1 MSVLLQAETANEALP
16 LAVNYV
22 IENGYYEASRNGGA
36 HVMPGTLVSDYLRP
50 EFRVLFDPG
59 RDANPFFH
67 LFEAMWMLAG
77 RNDLKFVEAFA
88 SNMANFSVD
97 GKTLQAAYGY
107 RWRKTWGDQLT
118 AVVNKLVKSPNS
130 RQVVLNI
137 WDPSTDLRDSDLNAK
152 DRACNISVVFTP
164 RPNYGAERQ
173 LLGYTLDMTVY
184 NRSNDLVWGAYG
196 ANYVHFGFLH
206 EFVAAA
212 AMMRQGVYTQVGANS
227 HLYTQELYGPRLYNA
242 LTSRE
247 ATKMAVHNNAFN
259 FTSSPPPRV
268 SAHNLY
274 VADHPARA
282 VHLWGWSPDAYIHSS
297 NPVMWPDVNGNYL
310 SSLDGDEEGTA
321 YNGLSYREENAR
333 RCLESIQPLNQMLDS
348 MLETRKAYS
357 QPDAGYHDYLPDFVY
372 LTESV
377 EELIVD
383 ARSEWIHRMVDLPM
397 FVRLVVV
404 PMFIAHEQR
413 RRGQVEEA
421 AKTLIAA
428 NRRTCEFAKSAGVSM
443 PCLSDLLGGFHG
455 VDKNLTGLSV
465 DWFIAG
471 YQWMERRSEIKLPTG
486 QYCPCVATEQ
496 TSTSGNEWN
505 A

>member
-1 MSVLLQAETANEALP
+1 MSVLLQVETANEALP
-16 LAVNYV
+16 LAVDYV
-22 IENGYYEASRNGGA
+22 LENGYFEASRNGGA
-36 HVMPGTLVSDYLRP
+36 HVMPSTLVSDYVSP
-50 EFRVLFDPG
+50 QFRVLFDPG

-77 RNDLKFVEAFA
+77 RNDLEFVEAFA
-88 SNMANFSVD
+88 SNMKNFSVD
-97 GKTLQAAYGY
+97 GKTLQAAYGH
-107 RWRKTWGDQLT
+107 RWRQVWGDQLA
-118 AVVNKLVKSPNS
+118 AVVRKLVKSPNS

-137 WDPSTDLRDSDLNAK
+137 WNPDTDLEDTPENAK

-212 AMMRQGVYTQVGANS
+212 ALMRQGVYTQIGANS
-227 HLYTQELYGPRLYNA
+227 HLYTQELYGPRLYDA

-247 ATKMAVHNNAFN
+247 ATKMAVHNTAFN
-259 FTSSPPPRV
+259 FASSTPPRL

-282 VHLWGWSPDAYIHSS
+282 LNLWGWSPAAHVHAS
-297 NPVMWPDVNGNYL
+297 NPVMWPDVNGNYTV
-310 SSLDGDEEGTA
+310 SEEE
-321 YNGLSYREENAR
+321 EENSYHGPSFRTDNADA
-333 RCLESIQPLNQMLDS
+333 CLKSLEPLNRMLDS

-357 QPDAGYHDYLPDFVY
+357 QPSARFYDYLPDFV
-372 LTESV
+372 LVAESA
-377 EELIVD
+377 EHEIVD
-383 ARSEWIHRMVDLPM
+383 ATSDWMSSMQDLPL
-397 FVRLVVV
+397 FVRLVVI

-413 RRGQVEEA
+413 RRNQVEEA

-428 NRRTCEFAKSAGVSM
+428 NRRVCEFAKTRGL
-443 PCLSDLLGGFHG
+443 PLFCLSDRLGGFHG
-455 VDKNLTGLSV
+455 VDKNLTGLSL

-471 YQWMERRSEIKLPTG
+471 YQWMERRSEIALPIGKT
-486 QYCPCVATEQ
+486 CPCVAPDAV
-496 TSTSGNEWN
+496 STSSNEWN